1 MRVFFVWK
9 FSIFD
14 IDLKNA
20 QRNWQKGFCFWGNSV
35 WIGCIKLSLLRTE
48 YLSSAVNVL
57 TDSLKILHVTK
68 RDLFQLIYLHIHQWL
83 WWRWCPWDGIRV
95 STLLP
100 CCLLRC
106 PLKRDFL
113 DIYLITS
120 FGVRNFGNEYAKRVI
135 FFSKSSKFDVDFEIA
150 QQNSDK
156 PFCFW
161 HKCIWIFCVKLPVL
175 RMEYLSSAVNVLTTN
190 SLKIF
195 DVTTSNSFQL
205 NNLHRDQWI

>member
-1 MRVFFVWK
+1 MRDFFVWK

-14 IDLKNA
+14 TDLKNA

-48 YLSSAVNVL
+48 YLSSPVNVL

-83 WWRWCPWDGIRV
+83 WWWWCPWDGIRV
-95 STLLP
+95 SALLP

-106 PLKRDFL
+106 SLKRDFL

-120 FGVRNFGNEYAKRVI
+120 SGVRNFGNK
-135 FFSKSSKFDVDFEIA
+135 
-150 QQNSDK
+150 
-156 PFCFW
+156 
-161 HKCIWIFCVKLPVL
+161 
-175 RMEYLSSAVNVLTTN
+175 
-190 SLKIF
+190 
-195 DVTTSNSFQL
+195 
-205 NNLHRDQWI
+205 